1 MCSIE
6 QCIVQYCSAPKISWS
21 SITCYCILYSL
32 LLVLLYIS
40 VLSLFHSP
48 LYMYICLSS
57 GICPCLCL
65 NIFYIFFIPVS
76 ISFVLSLFLTIF
88 CLRYYSLLVKFLFH
102 LLPLICPIPYSNY
115 VFIFLS
121 LFLPILLSFLALLLS
136 LFCLCLYLSLL
147 PYSVLFCFY
156 SLSIHATAFCPFN
169 LFLMGV
175 QRSSVGVRRSSL
187 GVRCSSV
194 VSTLD
199 C

>member
-1 MCSIE
+1 MSLVGHCS
-6 QCIVQYCSAPKISWS
+6 V
-21 SITCYCILYSL
+21 SIPFSF
-32 LLVLLYIS
+32 V
-40 VLSLFHSP
+40 
-48 LYMYICLSS
+48 YICLSS

-65 NIFYIFFIPVS
+65 NIFYIFFIPVCISFCPIS
-76 ISFVLSLFLTIF
+76 ISDYILSPLLLCSCQIPVSLSAAILSYSILYCLISALIMFL
-88 CLRYYSLLVKFLFH
+88 YS
-102 LLPLICPIPYSNY
+102 CPYSC
-115 VFIFLS
+115 
-121 LFLPILLSFLALLLS
+121 LFFRHSRRYSCLSFV
-136 LFCLCLYLSLL
+136 FVYVSLL

-175 QRSSVGVRRSSL
+175 RRSSVGVRRSSL